1 MPSMRRIH
9 ILRAGQHTDANGIKL
24 TFSQADLAATAAA
37 YSPEL
42 HEAPFVVGHPKDDG
56 PAYGWAQSVAAQGAD
71 LFVSPAQVN
80 PEFAEQVEAGAYK
93 KVSAAFYGPAHP
105 RNPVPGV
112 WYLRH
117 VGFLGAMPPA
127 IKGLRA
133 VAFAE
138 DAEPLTEIELA
149 FAEDP
154 AGQTEWK
161 FPTAAAAT
169 TPQPTTTTETPEP
182 SSLPPGSEAATSGTG
197 VSPEGSTTPPPET
210 TTVTPEEKAA
220 LEAHNAQLQA
230 DLDAARNTL
239 QAQATAAN
247 TAAHT
252 AFAEALIAEAR
263 VAPADKAL
271 LIATLDHLEP
281 PVLAG
286 SQAQVVEF
294 GEGEAKVPM
303 ATALKAWLN
312 ALPKRVEFGEQAS
325 RDRAADDKDK
335 TGDTVQYAE
344 GTPQDQIDMDKRIRA
359 YATEH
364 KLSYADAAG
373 AVARG

>member
-9 ILRAGQHTDANGIKL
+9 IFRAGRQTAMSGATIDF
-24 TFSQADLAATAAA
+24 TEADLAATAAA
-37 YSPEL
+37 YDPAK
-42 HEAPFVVGHPKDDG
+42 HEAPIVVGHPATDD
-56 PAYGWAQSVAAQGAD
+56 PAYGWVRGLTAQGAD
-71 LFVSPAQVN
+71 LFAEPHQVN
-80 PEFAEQVEAGAYK
+80 PAFAELVDSKAYK
-93 KVSAAFYGPAHP
+93 KISASFYPPEHRG
-105 RNPVPGV
+105 NPTPGV
-112 WYLRH
+112 YALRH
-117 VGFLGAMPPA
+117 VGFLGAMPPGV
-127 IKGLRA
+127 KGLKPIDYA
-133 VAFAE
+133 D
-138 DAEPLTEIELA
+138 DAECIEVEIA
-149 FAEDP
+149 FSEE
-154 AGQTEWK
+154 AGQAEWK
-161 FPTAAAAT
+161 FPAAAAT
-169 TPQPTTTTETPEP
+169 DTTAQTTTTETPEP

-239 QAQATAAN
+239 QAQASAAN

-294 GEGEAKVPM
+294 GEGDAKVPM
-303 ATALKAWLN
+303 ATALKAWLQ

-325 RDRAADDKDK
+325 RQRAADDKDK

-364 KLSYADAAG
+364 KLTYAEAAS